1 MRIYQE
7 MENTERFLDYL
18 LMTGFGEEK
27 VRTLLDKGEVFVLND
42 NGVIKTVC
50 VVEPLKNGNCQ
61 MRAIVTLPDDRRK
74 GYGKDPQKGI
84 KKIPHRREAVGYCLE
99 KFGQFG

>member
-1 MRIYQE
+1 MG
-7 MENTERFLDYL
+7 NTLVNY
-18 LMTGFGEEK
+18 
-27 VRTLLDKGEVFVLND
+27 TLVSPPDLVSA
-42 NGVIKTVC
+42 IS
-50 VVEPLKNGNCQ
+50 
-61 MRAIVTLPDDRRK
+61 IVTNRRRK